1 MTATGCH
8 LRLNATVNLLVAAGK
23 PGTPTVAQAARLG
36 HLGHAEKFA
45 VEAARRCLGAC
56 WNGDLDVMY
65 PGDAHLRSVIS
76 CGAKPVTPPE
86 AIEQLLAGT
95 SLSREQARGVMDQ
108 VMAGEMT
115 PVQIAGI
122 LIALR
127 AKGETVEEMAGFVD
141 SMRAHATPLR
151 VPEGAIDTCGTGG
164 DRSGTF
170 NISTAAALVAAGAGV
185 PVAKHGNRA
194 ASSRCG
200 SADVLE
206 ALGVDITLGPAGV
219 EACLKG
225 AGMGFCFA
233 PTFHPAMRYAGPARR
248 ELGVRT
254 VFNVLGP
261 LANPGLVRRQALG
274 VGAARLAPLM
284 IRVLKDLGH
293 ERALVFYG
301 EDGLDELTTTGPS
314 HVYQLLD
321 SELSD
326 YELDPGQLGLER
338 SKPEDL
344 SGGTPPEN
352 ASLIRKI
359 LAGEAG
365 PRRDVVILNAAAA
378 LIAAGKTDDWR
389 EALRLAADSLD
400 SKRAAGVLD
409 RLVSVSK
416 AATGS

>member
-1 MTATGCH
+1 MP
-8 LRLNATVNLLVAAGK
+8 K
-23 PGTPTVAQAARLG
+23 PL
-36 HLGHAEKFA
+36 
-45 VEAARRCLGAC
+45 
-56 WNGDLDVMY
+56 
-65 PGDAHLRSVIS
+65 
-76 CGAKPVTPPE
+76 TPPE

-95 SLSREQARGVMDQ
+95 PLAREEARGVMDQ

-115 PVQIAGI
+115 PAQVAGI

-127 AKGETVEEMAGFVD
+127 AKGEAVDEMAGFVD

-151 VPEGAIDTCGTGG
+151 VPQGAIDTCGTGG
-164 DRSGTF
+164 DRAGTF
-170 NISTAAALVAAGAGV
+170 NISTAAALVAAGTGV
-185 PVAKHGNRA
+185 AVAKHGNRA

-206 ALGVDITLGPAGV
+206 ALGVDITLGPSGV
-219 EACLKG
+219 EACLRE

-233 PTFHPAMRYAGPARR
+233 PTFHPAMRHAGPARR

-261 LANPGLVRRQALG
+261 LANPGRVRRQALG
-274 VGAARLAPLM
+274 VGAPGLAPLM

-314 HVYQLLD
+314 RVFQLID

-326 YELDPGQLGLER
+326 YELDPARLGLER
-338 SKPEDL
+338 SRPEDL
-344 SGGTPPEN
+344 LGGTPPEN
-352 ASLIRKI
+352 ASLIRRI
-359 LAGEAG
+359 LAGEVG
-365 PRRDVVILNAAAA
+365 PRRDVVLLNAAAA

-389 EALRLAADSLD
+389 EALGLAADSLD

-409 RLVSVSK
+409 RLVSVSQ
-416 AATGS
+416 AAKGS